1 MRATTKHK
9 DTPIAQ
15 KDTDW
20 QKIKKRA
27 RLGLIVVSI
36 IFVAYSVLFIFR
48 SSFVLSDGKRY
59 FCLHDD
65 AMISMRYA
73 WNWSHGLGLVWNA
86 GERVEGYTNPL
97 MVALMSIVSH
107 FFDKRLS
114 CLVVQVLGI
123 GILLG
128 CAFLCSRIIMQLM
141 RDDDRNTPDK
151 YHRNTSMFRPMCIIL
166 GFSAPLLYY
175 PLVYWALMGME
186 TGLLTLILLT
196 ITYIVF
202 KWGESLGVGR
212 VLAIAVLCG
221 LAYLTRPDAVV
232 PVAIL
237 FAYLFVRLIRALGV
251 LRAGS
256 WMTVIVLVFGIII
269 AAHLTFR
276 WFYYGQLMP
285 NTYILKATG
294 MSRLQYIQNGWLF
307 VRNFFNAPSSGL
319 FILTLLACFFSC
331 LEKRLTILLMFASLV
346 GYEIY
351 IGGDPFPLWRIMCP
365 AVPSLLLVA
374 IVELRRLVL
383 FAFNSTLRQKRF
395 RASRILLEKYVL
407 VPLIAVLFLIVITGL
422 NWHFMTEIRT
432 FQPYQANY
440 NRDNCEKAIA
450 ILTLTR
456 PEASVGVLWAGAIP
470 YYTGRRAIDFL
481 GKCDAVIA
489 RLAPNTSPPK
499 RKHHMGMFTLPG
511 HNKYDLNYSIKKL
524 MPDYV
529 QGGFYIYEQDI
540 RNWARNHYV
549 TVYTGHA
556 GLSFKRGSPNV
567 LWHKLK
573 PYDSSRTDK
582 P

>member
-1 MRATTKHK
+1 MRIKTKHK

-27 RLGLIVVSI
+27 RLGLIIVSI
-36 IFVAYSVLFIFR
+36 IFVAYSALFIFR

-86 GERVEGYTNPL
+86 GERIEGYTNPL
-97 MVALMSIVSH
+97 MVALMSVVSH
-107 FFDKRLS
+107 FFDKNLS
-114 CLVVQVLGI
+114 VLVVQVLGI

-141 RDDDRNTPDK
+141 SDDDRNTSDK
-151 YHRNTSMFRPMCIIL
+151 YQGNKSMFRPLCIIL

-196 ITYIVF
+196 ITYVLF
-202 KWGESLGVGR
+202 KWGESLGAGR
-212 VLAIAVLCG
+212 VLAIAVLGG

-232 PVAIL
+232 AVAIL
-237 FAYLFVRLIRALGV
+237 FAYLFVRLIRTRGV
-251 LRAGS
+251 LRAVS
-256 WMTVIVLVFGIII
+256 WMTVIALVFGTII

-294 MSRLQYIQNGWLF
+294 MSRLLYIKNGWLF
-307 VRNFFNAPSSGL
+307 VRNFFNAPSLGL
-319 FILTLLACFFSC
+319 FILTVLACFFSFSG
-331 LEKRLTILLMFASLV
+331 KRLTILLMFASLA
-346 GYEIY
+346 GYQTY
-351 IGGDPFPLWRIMCP
+351 IGGDPFPHWRILCP
-365 AVPSLLLVA
+365 GVPSLLLVA
-374 IVELRRLVL
+374 IPELRRLVL
-383 FAFNSTLRQKRF
+383 FAFNSTLYQKRF
-395 RASRILLEKYVL
+395 RTSGILFAKYVL
-407 VPLIAVLFLIVITGL
+407 VPFIAVLFLIVITGL
-422 NWHFMTEIRT
+422 NWRFMTEIRT

-440 NRDNCEKAIA
+440 NRDNCERAIA
-450 ILTLTR
+450 ISMLTR
-456 PEASVGVLWAGAIP
+456 PEASVGVFWAGAIP
-470 YYTGRRAIDFL
+470 YYTGRPAVDFL

-489 RLAPNTSPPK
+489 RLAPSTSQPK

-549 TVYTGHA
+549 SVSTGRV
-556 GLSFKRGSPNV
+556 GLSFKKDSPNV
-567 LWHKLK
+567 LWHKFK
-573 PYDSSRTDK
+573 TYRAPRTDD